1 MANNRLSHS
10 LRVAL
15 AQINTT
21 VGDLDGN
28 SAKIIA
34 NIAAARE
41 AGADVVVFPELA
53 VTGYPP
59 EDLLLKRSF
68 VEANAAALER
78 ISRETK
84 GITAIVGFVDIDS
97 DIFNAAAIAHD
108 GEIAGIQHK
117 FFLPNYGVFDEDRY
131 FQVGTRTQVYKLG
144 HIVFGVEV
152 CEDVWY
158 AEGPHTTQSLVGGA
172 HIVFDINSSPFHAGK
187 WRSRERMLGTRAADN
202 SCAMVYLN
210 AVGGQDE
217 LVFDGNSLVVG
228 PSGEVAFRCKSFE
241 EQLAIVDIDLAPVEH
256 ARLVDPRRRK
266 AKLAS
271 SGKAEAPLVELRPI
285 EKPKTPPT
293 LGSDK
298 PTTPP
303 TLGSDKPTTPP
314 TLSSEAYRR
323 AGPPGSTTPLLAK
336 EGLGE
341 VEEVYAALVLG
352 TRDYVN
358 KNGFKEVVL
367 GMSGGI
373 DSALTACIACDA
385 LGKDRVRVLVM
396 PSEFSSNETQSD
408 AELMAANLGIRCDR
422 VAISDVFEAYKH
434 TLGIPPSLQVSIPSL
449 QVSIPGGMEG
459 IGDDSAGLFAG
470 TQPGIAE
477 ENLQAR
483 IRGNLLMA
491 VSNKFGLLVLTTGNK
506 SELACG
512 YSTLYGDMAGGFA
525 VIKDCPKTLVYKLS
539 RYRNTIS
546 PVIPESII
554 ERPPSAELKPDQK
567 DSDTLPPYEV
577 LDPILEAYVEEDRG
591 VKEIAAMGFDETTVA
606 RVIRMVDRNEYK
618 RRQAAP
624 GIKITPKAFGR
635 DRRLPITNGY
645 RE

>member
-1 MANNRLSHS
+1 MAANRISHS

-21 VGDLDGN
+21 VGDLEGN
-28 SAKIIA
+28 ASKIIA

-41 AGADVVVFPELA
+41 AGADIVVFPELA

-59 EDLLLKRSF
+59 EDLLLKRTF

-78 ISRETK
+78 IAGETK
-84 GITAIVGFVDIDS
+84 GITAIVGFVDINS
-97 DIFNAAAIAHD
+97 DIFNAAAVLHD

-131 FQVGTRTQVYKLG
+131 FQVGTSTNVYKLG

-158 AEGPHTTQSLVGGA
+158 AEGPHRLQSLVGGA

-187 WRSRERMLGTRAADN
+187 WRYRERMLGTRAADN

-217 LVFDGNSLVVG
+217 LVFDGNSLVAG
-228 PSGEVAFRCKSFE
+228 PEGEVLFRCKAFE

-266 AKLAS
+266 AKIATA
-271 SGKAEAPLVELRPI
+271 GKADTPVIELRPI
-285 EKPKTPPT
+285 HKPHTP
-293 LGSDK
+293 LA
-298 PTTPP
+298 
-303 TLGSDKPTTPP
+303 
-314 TLSSEAYRR
+314 LSSEAYRSVSSEAYR
-323 AGPPGSTTPLLAK
+323 SVSSEAYRSAEPLD
-336 EGLGE
+336 E
-341 VEEVYAALVLG
+341 VEEVYKALVLG

-373 DSALTACIACDA
+373 DSALTACVAVDA
-385 LGKDRVRVLVM
+385 LGADRVRVLVM

-408 AELMAANLGIRCDR
+408 AELIAANLGIKCDR
-422 VAISDVFEAYKH
+422 VPIGEVYEAYKS
-434 TLGIPPSLQVSIPSL
+434 TLS
-449 QVSIPGGMEG
+449 
-459 IGDDSAGLFAG
+459 GLFAG
-470 TQPGIAE
+470 TQPGTAE

-525 VIKDCPKTLVYKLS
+525 VIKDCPKTLVYRLS
-539 RYRNTIS
+539 RYRNTVS

-554 ERPPSAELKPDQK
+554 ERPPSAELRPDQK
-567 DSDTLPPYEV
+567 DTDTLPPYDT
-577 LDPILEAYVEEDRG
+577 LDPIIEAYVEEDRG
-591 VKEIAAMGFDETTVA
+591 IKEIVAMGFDEPTVA
-606 RVIRMVDRNEYK
+606 RVIRMIDRNEYK

-624 GIKITPKAFGR
+624 GVKITPKAFGR

>member
-1 MANNRLSHS
+1 MLDSSLSHI

-15 AQINTT
+15 AQINMK
-21 VGDLDGN
+21 VGDLEGN
-28 SAKIIA
+28 TSKIIA

-41 AGADVVVFPELA
+41 RGAEVVVFPELA

-68 VEANAAALER
+68 VEDNAAALR
-78 ISRETK
+78 SIAAETK
-84 GITAIVGFVDIDS
+84 GITAIVGFVDNNS
-97 DIFNAAAIAHD
+97 DIYNAAAILHD
-108 GEIAGIQHK
+108 GEIAGVQHK

-131 FQVGTRTQVYKLG
+131 FQAGTSMQVYKHG

-158 AEGPHTTQSLVGGA
+158 AEGPHALQSLVGGA
-172 HIVFDINSSPFHAGK
+172 HVIFDINSSPFHAGK
-187 WRSRERMLGTRAADN
+187 WKFRERMLGTRAVDN
-202 SCAMVYLN
+202 SCAIVYLN

-217 LVFDGNSLVVG
+217 LVFDGQSLIVS
-228 PSGEVAFRCKSFE
+228 PSGDVQFRCKAFE
-241 EQLAIVDIDLAPVEH
+241 EQLAIVDLDLAPVEH
-256 ARLVDPRRRK
+256 VRLVDPRRRK
-266 AKLAS
+266 AKLS
-271 SGKAEAPLVELRPI
+271 SSNKMPVPEVQLRPV
-285 EKPKTPPT
+285 EKIAQ
-293 LGSDK
+293 GGEVS
-298 PTTPP
+298 TT
-303 TLGSDKPTTPP
+303 SK
-314 TLSSEAYRR
+314 
-323 AGPPGSTTPLLAK
+323 PPGSI
-336 EGLGE
+336 
-341 VEEVYAALVLG
+341 EEVYKALVLG

-373 DSALTACIACDA
+373 DSALTACVAADA
-385 LGKDRVRVLVM
+385 LGSDRVRVLVM

-408 AELMAANLGIRCDR
+408 AELISANLGIGCDR
-422 VAISDVFEAYKH
+422 ISISEVFEAYKH
-434 TLGIPPSLQVSIPSL
+434 TLSGVFKGAE
-449 QVSIPGGMEG
+449 PGV
-459 IGDDSAGLFAG
+459 
-470 TQPGIAE
+470 AE

-491 VSNKFGLLVLTTGNK
+491 LSNKFGLLVLTTGNK

-539 RYRNTIS
+539 EYRNSIS
-546 PVIPESII
+546 PVIPETII
-554 ERPPSAELKPDQK
+554 TRPPSAELRPDQK

-591 VKEIAAMGFDETTVA
+591 IKEIAAMGFDEATVA
-606 RVIRMVDRNEYK
+606 RVVRMVDRNEYK
-618 RRQAAP
+618 RRQHAP
-624 GIKITPKAFGR
+624 GVKITPKAFGR

>member
-1 MANNRLSHS
+1 MANSRLSHV
-10 LRVAL
+10 LRVGM
-15 AQINTT
+15 AQINMK
-21 VGDLDGN
+21 VGDLTGN
-28 SAKIIA
+28 TDKIIA
-34 NIAAARE
+34 NIAQARQS
-41 AGADVVVFPELA
+41 GADVVVFPELA

-68 VEANAAALER
+68 IEDNVTALHRIAA
-78 ISRETK
+78 ETE
-84 GITAIVGFVDIDS
+84 GITAIVGFVDSNS
-97 DIFNAAAIAHD
+97 DIYNAAAILHD

-131 FQVGTRTQVYKLG
+131 FQSGTKTQVYKLG

-158 AEGPHTTQSLVGGA
+158 ADGPHSFQSLIGGA

-187 WRSRERMLGTRAADN
+187 WKFRETMLSTRAVDN
-202 SCAMVYLN
+202 SCAIVYLN

-217 LVFDGNSLVVG
+217 LVFDGHSLVVG
-228 PSGEVAFRCKSFE
+228 PMGEVLFQCKSCE

-256 ARLVDPRRRK
+256 VRLVDPRRRK
-266 AKLAS
+266 AKLAT
-271 SGKAEAPLVELRPI
+271 SGKTDVPVVELSPVPNGPI
-285 EKPKTPPT
+285 PHSALPIPQ
-293 LGSDK
+293 
-298 PTTPP
+298 
-303 TLGSDKPTTPP
+303 
-314 TLSSEAYRR
+314 SSE
-323 AGPPGSTTPLLAK
+323 PLA
-336 EGLGE
+336 ET
-341 VEEVYAALVLG
+341 EEVYAALVLG

-358 KNGFKEVVL
+358 KNGFKEVIL

-385 LGKDRVRVLVM
+385 LGADRVRAIVM
-396 PSEFSSNETQSD
+396 PSMFSSDETQSD
-408 AELMAANLGIRCDR
+408 AELICQNLGIKYDR
-422 VAISDVFEAYKH
+422 IPISEVMEAYKQ
-434 TLGIPPSLQVSIPSL
+434 TLSGV
-449 QVSIPGGMEG
+449 
-459 IGDDSAGLFAG
+459 FAG
-470 TQPGIAE
+470 TEPGVAE

-491 VSNKFGLLVLTTGNK
+491 LSNKFGLLVLTTGNK
-506 SELACG
+506 SELSCG

-525 VIKDCPKTLVYKLS
+525 VIKDCPKTLVYELS
-539 RYRNTIS
+539 RYRNTVS

-554 ERPPSAELKPDQK
+554 DRPPSAELKPDQK
-567 DSDTLPPYEV
+567 DSDTLPPYDV
-577 LDPILEAYVEEDRG
+577 LDPILQAYVEEDRG
-591 VKEIAAMGFDETTVA
+591 IKEIVAMGFDEPTVA
-606 RVIRMVDRNEYK
+606 RVVRMVDRNEYK

>member
-21 VGDLDGN
+21 VGDLNGN
-28 SAKIIA
+28 AAKIIA

-59 EDLLLKRSF
+59 EDLLLKRTF
-68 VEANAAALER
+68 VEANVATLER
-78 ISRETK
+78 IASETK
-84 GITAIVGFVDIDS
+84 GITAIVGFVDMNS
-97 DIFNAAAIAHD
+97 DIFNAAAILHD

-131 FQVGTRTQVYKLG
+131 FQVGTSTNVYKLG

-158 AEGPHTTQSLVGGA
+158 AEGPHRLQSLIGGA

-187 WRSRERMLGTRAADN
+187 WRYREMMLGTRAADN

-217 LVFDGNSLVVG
+217 LVFDGNSLVAG
-228 PSGEVAFRCKSFE
+228 PSGDVLFRCKSFE
-241 EQLAIVDIDLAPVEH
+241 EQLAIVDIDLGPVEH

-266 AKLAS
+266 AKLATS
-271 SGKAEAPLVELRPI
+271 SKAETPLVELRPI
-285 EKPKTPPT
+285 EKPQK
-293 LGSDK
+293 
-298 PTTPP
+298 
-303 TLGSDKPTTPP
+303 PP

-323 AGPPGSTTPLLAK
+323 V
-336 EGLGE
+336 GE
-341 VEEVYAALVLG
+341 VEEVYKALVLG
-352 TRDYVN
+352 TGDYVN
-358 KNGFKEVVL
+358 KNGFREVVL

-373 DSALTACIACDA
+373 DSALTACIASDA
-385 LGKDRVRVLVM
+385 LGPDRVRVLVM

-408 AELMAANLGIRCDR
+408 AELMAANLGIKCDR
-422 VAISDVFEAYKH
+422 VTISEVFEAYKH
-434 TLGIPPSLQVSIPSL
+434 T
-449 QVSIPGGMEG
+449 MT
-459 IGDDSAGLFAG
+459 GLFAG

-491 VSNKFGLLVLTTGNK
+491 LSNKFGSIVLTTGNK

-546 PVIPESII
+546 PVIPDSII
-554 ERPPSAELKPDQK
+554 ERPPSAELKRDQK
-567 DSDTLPPYEV
+567 DSDTLPPYET
-577 LDPILEAYVEEDRG
+577 LDPIIEAYVEEDRG
-591 VKEIAAMGFDETTVA
+591 IKEIVEMGFDEATVT
-606 RVIRMVDRNEYK
+606 RVIRMIDRNEYK

-624 GIKITPKAFGR
+624 GVKITPKAFGR

>member
-1 MANNRLSHS
+1 VVNSRSSHS

-15 AQINTT
+15 GQINTT

-28 SAKIIA
+28 ARKIIA

-41 AGADVVVFPELA
+41 RGADVVVFPELA

-68 VEANAAALER
+68 VEDNVAALAS
-78 ISRETK
+78 IAHETK
-84 GITAIVGFVDIDS
+84 GITAIVGFVDINT
-97 DIFNAAAIAHD
+97 DIYNAAAILHD
-108 GEIAGIQHK
+108 GELVGIQHK

-131 FQVGTRTQVYKLG
+131 FQVGTTTQVYKLG

-152 CEDVWY
+152 CEDAWY
-158 AEGPHTTQSLVGGA
+158 SDGPHSSQSLVGGA
-172 HIVFDINSSPFHAGK
+172 HIIFDINSSPFQAGK
-187 WRSRERMLGTRAADN
+187 WRFRERMLGTRAVDN
-202 SCAMVYLN
+202 SCAIVYLN

-217 LVFDGNSLVVG
+217 LVFDGHSLVLG
-228 PSGEVAFRCKSFE
+228 PSGEALFRGKSFE

-256 ARLVDPRRRK
+256 TRLVDPRRRK
-266 AKLAS
+266 AKLVT
-271 SGKAEAPLVELRPI
+271 SGKTAVPVVDLG
-285 EKPKTPPT
+285 PK
-293 LGSDK
+293 
-298 PTTPP
+298 
-303 TLGSDKPTTPP
+303 
-314 TLSSEAYRR
+314 SEIRNPKSAIRNPQS
-323 AGPPGSTTPLLAK
+323 AKPPGSI
-336 EGLGE
+336 
-341 VEEVYAALVLG
+341 EEVYSALVLG

-358 KNGFKEVVL
+358 KNGFADVVL

-385 LGKDRVRVLVM
+385 LGPESVRVLVM
-396 PSEFSSNETQSD
+396 PSEFSSDETQSD
-408 AELMAANLGIRCDR
+408 AEIMAANLGIGCERI
-422 VAISDVFEAYKH
+422 AISDVMEAYKH
-434 TLGIPPSLQVSIPSL
+434 TL
-449 QVSIPGGMEG
+449 
-459 IGDDSAGLFAG
+459 AGVFAG
-470 TQPGIAE
+470 TEPGIAE

-491 VSNKFGLLVLTTGNK
+491 LSNKFGLLVLTTGNK
-506 SELACG
+506 IELACG

-525 VIKDCPKTLVYKLS
+525 VIKDCPKTLVYKLCE
-539 RYRNTIS
+539 YRNSIT

-554 ERPPSAELKPDQK
+554 IRPPSAELKPHQK

-591 VKEIAAMGFDETTVA
+591 IKEIVAMGYDEATVA
-606 RVIRMVDRNEYK
+606 RVVRMVDRNEYK
-618 RRQAAP
+618 RRQGAP
-624 GIKITPKAFGR
+624 GVKITPKAFGR

>member
-1 MANNRLSHS
+1 MANNRSHN

-28 SAKIIA
+28 AAKIIG

-59 EDLLLKRSF
+59 EDLLLKRTF
-68 VEANAAALER
+68 VEANIAALER
-78 ISRETK
+78 IASETK
-84 GITAIVGFVDIDS
+84 GITAIVGFVDMNA
-97 DIFNAAAIAHD
+97 DIYNAAAIIHD
-108 GEIAGIQHK
+108 GEIAGVQHK

-131 FQVGTRTQVYKLG
+131 FQVGTTTNVYKLG

-158 AEGPHTTQSLVGGA
+158 AEGPHRLQSLVGGA
-172 HIVFDINSSPFHAGK
+172 HIVFDINSSPFHRGK
-187 WRSRERMLGTRAADN
+187 WRYREMMLGTRAADN

-217 LVFDGNSLVVG
+217 LVFDGNSLVAG
-228 PSGEVAFRCKSFE
+228 PTGEVIFRCKSFE
-241 EQLAIVDIDLAPVEH
+241 EQLAIVNIDLAPVEH

-266 AKLAS
+266 AKIATA
-271 SGKAEAPLVELRPI
+271 GRAETPVIELRPT
-285 EKPKTPPT
+285 EKPRTP
-293 LGSDK
+293 LA
-298 PTTPP
+298 
-303 TLGSDKPTTPP
+303 
-314 TLSSEAYRR
+314 LSNEAYRS
-323 AGPPGSTTPLLAK
+323 AEPL
-336 EGLGE
+336 EE
-341 VEEVYAALVLG
+341 VEEVYKALVLG
-352 TRDYVN
+352 TKDYVN

-373 DSALTACIACDA
+373 DSALTACVAVDA
-385 LGKDRVRVLVM
+385 LGADRVRALVM
-396 PSEFSSNETQSD
+396 PSEFSSDETQSD
-408 AELMAANLGIRCDR
+408 AELISANLGIKCDR
-422 VAISDVFEAYKH
+422 VPISEVFEAYKS
-434 TLGIPPSLQVSIPSL
+434 TLS
-449 QVSIPGGMEG
+449 
-459 IGDDSAGLFAG
+459 GLFAG

-539 RYRNTIS
+539 SYRNTIS
-546 PVIPESII
+546 PVIPGSII
-554 ERPPSAELKPDQK
+554 ERPPSAELRPDQK
-567 DSDTLPPYEV
+567 DTDSLPPYET
-577 LDPILEAYVEEDRG
+577 LDPIIEAYVEEDRG
-591 VKEIAAMGFDETTVA
+591 IREIVAMGFDEATVA
-606 RVIRMVDRNEYK
+606 RVIRMIDRNEYK

-624 GIKITPKAFGR
+624 GVKITPKAFGR